1 MDTSVRAAINDQIK
15 SELAAAYLYLAMSAH
30 FSNHSLEGFA
40 HWMRLQAQEELVHAM
55 RLFDY
60 LLERG
65 EPVELQGVGQ
75 PPSSFGSPL
84 SIFEA
89 ALEHERKVTRSI
101 NDLYALAM
109 EKADYPTQMQ
119 LQWFIN
125 EQVEEEASSG
135 LVIEQLKMIGD
146 DSAVLLMLDEKLSA
160 RSDAE

>member
-1 MDTSVRAAINDQIK
+1 MDTSVRDAINAQIK
-15 SELAAAYLYLAMSAH
+15 SEFAAAYLYLAMSAH
-30 FSNHSLEGFA
+30 FSNQSLEGFA
-40 HWMRLQAQEELVHAM
+40 RWMRLQAQEELAHAM

-65 EPVELQGVGQ
+65 ETVELQAVGQ

-101 NDLYALAM
+101 NDLYALAV

-135 LVIEQLKMIGD
+135 LVIEQLKMIGE
-146 DSAVLLMLDEKLSA
+146 DSAILLMLDEKLGG
-160 RSDAE
+160 RTDAE